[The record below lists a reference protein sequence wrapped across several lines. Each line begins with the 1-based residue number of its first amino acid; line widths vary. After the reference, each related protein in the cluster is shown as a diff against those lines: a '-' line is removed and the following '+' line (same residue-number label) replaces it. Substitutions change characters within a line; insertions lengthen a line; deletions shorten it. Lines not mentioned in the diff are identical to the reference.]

1 MDEIQTQ
8 AFTSKSNCRKR
19 PLTIAMLPNEFG
31 KKFNGRFSYEK
42 HCWSIKAPSE
52 ENTNIIRS
60 LCFSIWCHVVSSS
73 SHIFICNSLLG
84 CFSAATSLGRSS
96 RLDTCLEKLVVEDS
110 DPFVL
115 QKMNQIDVVE
125 THGYRNEGKTYI
137 CGMCLPLPPINKNKR
152 TKLTVGEPAWKK
164 MNLLQWE

>member
-1 MDEIQTQ
+1 MYIERKIIPNTKQCSYYYIELGVNVACKATDGWDTDTSIYLKTQ
-8 AFTSKSNCRKR
+8 LQEKA
-19 PLTIAMLPNEFG
+19 LTMGMLPNEFG
-31 KKFNGRFSYEK
+31 KKFNGRLSYEK
-42 HCWSIKAPSE
+42 HCWSIKAPRE

-96 RLDTCLEKLVVEDS
+96 RLDNCLEKLVVEDS

-115 QKMNQIDVVE
+115 QKRNQIDVV
-125 THGYRNEGKTYI
+125 
-137 CGMCLPLPPINKNKR
+137 
-152 TKLTVGEPAWKK
+152 
-164 MNLLQWE
+164 